1 MNKVILIGNLTR
13 DPEFRRTYRGLA
25 VCTFTLAVNR
35 PKNQDGVSLADYIT
49 VRTWRTS
56 AENCAKYLTKGRKV
70 AVAGKLATRSYDK
83 DGRKIYVTE
92 VVADDVE
99 FLTPRGQNDAAS
111 PESGYPQAQPEPDEN
126 GFTPVDDDDLPF

>member
-13 DPEFRRTYRGLA
+13 DPELRRTNSGLA

-35 PKNQDGVSLADYIT
+35 PKNKDGVSQADYIT
-49 VRTWRTS
+49 VQTWRTS
-56 AENCAKYLTKGRKV
+56 AENCAKYLSKGRKV

-99 FLTPRGQNDAAS
+99 FLSPRNQQNDAGYQLDDGGAS
-111 PESGYPQAQPEPDEN
+111 VEDSQ
-126 GFTPVDDDDLPF
+126 GFTPVDDEELPF